1 MGRLTGRLV
10 AWGAVVAFLTIVAY
24 AAYFSRARPD
34 KNVAYRWD
42 TSILALVQYGIIL
55 GVALLITRGLDR
67 RQLLGL
73 RRPSSWGRAVG
84 IGLSVFFL
92 VLVTG
97 GIVGLFGNAEKEQG
111 LIPEHWEASRVAPF
125 VAYAAIVVLV
135 APIVEETMFRGVG
148 YGLLEPFGQ
157 TLAIV
162 VVGLTFA
169 LIHGLV
175 IGFAVIAVFGTGLA
189 YLRARTGSI
198 YPCMLLHA
206 SFNAFGLAYGIAH
219 GG

>member
-1 MGRLTGRLV
+1 MGRLTGRLI
-10 AWGAVVAFLTIVAY
+10 AWGAVVAFLTVIAY
-24 AAYFSRARPD
+24 AAYFSGARPD

-42 TSILALVQYGIIL
+42 TSILALVQYAIIL

-67 RQLLGL
+67 RQFLAL

-84 IGLSVFFL
+84 ISLGVLFL
-92 VLVTG
+92 VLITG
-97 GIVGLFGNAEKEQG
+97 TVVSALGNAEKEQG
-111 LIPEHWEASRVAPF
+111 LIPEHWESSKLAPF
-125 VAYAAIVVLV
+125 LAYVAVVVVV

-162 VVGLTFA
+162 VVGLAFA

-206 SFNAFGLAYGIAH
+206 SFNAFGLAYGITH